1 MAIPGSMANVSA
13 EWVEECIGR
22 GKLNNINLVPMGEG
36 VGMMSSMSI
45 IELEWE
51 GSTNLPSSLVLKL
64 AAENETNR
72 AVSQQFNLY
81 LKEVSYYKD
90 LAPRTTARSP
100 RIYASEIDDEHNFFL
115 LMEDVSSYRMGSQ
128 VEGATVEECELCID
142 FLINLHASF
151 WNQLNGI
158 SWLPN
163 MSGSDNAKNM
173 ALGCEAGWPQLQEI
187 FGNFV
192 PDNIEAERE
201 RYLEA
206 VPRLQTQL
214 DQHPTTLIHGDFRM
228 DNMLFG
234 QAPEHDSLLVVD
246 FQGPLKGNGI
256 HDVAY
261 LLSHSAKTEVRREH
275 ERNLIERYSSGLINA
290 GVKDYSFEKAW
301 NDYRTGVLYSWTVAV
316 VIAGTM
322 DPTNDRGF
330 AWMSKMV
337 ERNGTAINDLD
348 CLSLL

>member
-100 RIYASEIDDEHNFFL
+100 RIYASEIDEEHNFFL

-214 DQHPTTLIHGDFRM
+214 AQHPTTLIHGDFRM

-256 HDVAY
+256 HDVGY

-301 NDYRTGVLYSWTVAV
+301 NDYRIGVLYSWTVAV

-322 DPTNDRGF
+322 DPANDRGF